1 MRILKMMLLTS
12 LKQEAIFSFGQ
23 LRRTPYYQLYYISTC
38 LLDRSILFEIL
49 NPREKERMSRN
60 EITPFQSS
68 FRKHDLWCINTR
80 HLSTFRL
87 IRDSPIFNIFYL
99 MIKNASHTSCSLF
112 VVYFNPKL
120 FSLLVPLRF
129 FSSIPYHTM

>member
-23 LRRTPYYQLYYISTC
+23 LRRTPYIASFISTC

-60 EITPFQSS
+60 EITPCQSS
-68 FRKHDLWCINTR
+68 FRKHDLWYINTR
-80 HLSTFRL
+80 HLSTFML
-87 IRDSPIFNIFYL
+87 IRDSPISNIFYL
-99 MIKNASHTSCSLF
+99 MIKTASHTSCSLF

-120 FSLLVPLRF
+120 FSLLVPLRL

>member
-23 LRRTPYYQLYYISTC
+23 LRRTPYTASFISTC

-60 EITPFQSS
+60 EITPCQSS
-68 FRKHDLWCINTR
+68 FRKHDL
-80 HLSTFRL
+80 
-87 IRDSPIFNIFYL
+87 
-99 MIKNASHTSCSLF
+99 
-112 VVYFNPKL
+112 
-120 FSLLVPLRF
+120 
-129 FSSIPYHTM
+129 